1 MHTYR
6 LAILATALMVVAAGA
21 RAQDAESND
30 SLDLTMKLLPE
41 GAASPEAITKT
52 IALPPAASASGVANS
67 ENGRARAN
75 EAREARET
83 GRENAA
89 EARERGRDFGQEI
102 AEQARENRDNAGRG
116 NAPDRPDRPELPD
129 QANPPGPPTP

>member
-1 MHTYR
+1 MERVMRTIK
-6 LAILATALMVVAAGA
+6 LALAVAGLTVLAAGA
-21 RAQDAESND
+21 GGQDAAVDN

-52 IALPPAASASGVANS
+52 IVLPPAASATGVANS

-75 EAREARET
+75 EARET

-89 EARERGRDFGQEI
+89 EARERGRELGQEI

-116 NAPDRPDRPELPD
+116 NAPDRPDRPDRPD
-129 QANPPGPPTP
+129 QQNPPGPP

>member
-1 MHTYR
+1 MRTIK
-6 LAILATALMVVAAGA
+6 LALAVAGLTVLAAGA
-21 RAQDAESND
+21 GGQDAAVDN

-52 IALPPAASASGVANS
+52 IVLPPAASATGVANS

-89 EARERGRDFGQEI
+89 EARERGRELGQEI

-116 NAPDRPDRPELPD
+116 NAPDRPDRPDPPGPP
-129 QANPPGPPTP
+129 NPPGPP

>member
-1 MHTYR
+1 MRTIK
-6 LAILATALMVVAAGA
+6 LALAVAGLTVLAAGA
-21 RAQDAESND
+21 GGQDAAVDN

-52 IALPPAASASGVANS
+52 IVLPPAASATGVANS

-75 EAREARET
+75 EARET

-89 EARERGRDFGQEI
+89 EARERGRELGQEI

-116 NAPDRPDRPELPD
+116 NAPDRPDRPDRPD
-129 QANPPGPPTP
+129 QPNPPGPP

>member
-1 MHTYR
+1 MHIFR
-6 LAILATALMVVAAGA
+6 LTIAAIALMVLAAGA
-21 RAQDAESND
+21 RAQDGGGD

-41 GAASPEAITKT
+41 GAVSPEAITKT
-52 IALPPAASASGVANS
+52 IALPPAASATGVANS

-89 EARERGRDFGQEI
+89 EAQERGREFGQEI

-116 NAPDRPDRPELPD
+116 NSPDRPDRPDLPGP
-129 QANPPGPPTP
+129 ANPPGPPTP

>member
-1 MHTYR
+1 MERVMRTIK
-6 LAILATALMVVAAGA
+6 LALAVAGLTVLAAGA
-21 RAQDAESND
+21 GGQDAAVDN

-52 IALPPAASASGVANS
+52 IVLPPAASATGVANS

-75 EAREARET
+75 EARET

-89 EARERGRDFGQEI
+89 EARERGRELGQEI

-116 NAPDRPDRPELPD
+116 NAPDRPDRPDPPGPP
-129 QANPPGPPTP
+129 NPPGPP

>member
-1 MHTYR
+1 MERVMRTIK
-6 LAILATALMVVAAGA
+6 LALAVAGLTVLAAGA
-21 RAQDAESND
+21 GGQDAAVDN

-52 IALPPAASASGVANS
+52 IVLPPAASATGVANS

-75 EAREARET
+75 EARET

-89 EARERGRDFGQEI
+89 EARERGRELGQEI

-116 NAPDRPDRPELPD
+116 NAPDRPDRPDRPD
-129 QANPPGPPTP
+129 QPNPPGPP

>member
-1 MHTYR
+1 MRTIK
-6 LAILATALMVVAAGA
+6 LALAAAGLTVLAAGA
-21 RAQDAESND
+21 GGQDAAVDN

-52 IALPPAASASGVANS
+52 IVLPPAASATGVANS

-75 EAREARET
+75 EARET

-89 EARERGRDFGQEI
+89 EARERGRELGQEI

-116 NAPDRPDRPELPD
+116 NAPDRPDRPDPPGPP
-129 QANPPGPPTP
+129 NPPGPP